1 VKTFQVDEASSD
13 DERMYIDILS
23 RASVCINV
31 TDEGI
36 IIDVWAAKVEDAPA
50 ATLSVTWD
58 EVEDPS

>member
-1 VKTFQVDEASSD
+1 MPTFQVDKASSD

-36 IIDVWAAKVEDAPA
+36 IIDVWAAKVESPS
-50 ATLSVTWD
+50 TLSITWD
-58 EVEDPS
+58 EVEDLS